1 MSRWLDLL
9 IPGLL
14 LVLAIVVRVNE
25 PPLVEQMRNLV
36 FDEYQR
42 LKPREYTPQPVRII
56 DLDEESLRRLG
67 QWPWPRNL
75 LAELVDR
82 LTASGVST
90 IAFAVIFAEPDRMA
104 PRNFLALW
112 PQAASDPEL
121 RSELMRLPD
130 PDEAFAA
137 ALSRVRSVTAFAL
150 LNSEEARQQASVPP
164 PKAVAGFAE
173 AGDRA
178 APFVAQFAAAV
189 RSLPILESAATGNG
203 SVNTIPDSDGVIRRI
218 PLVLGVGEQF
228 FATLSAEALRVA
240 QDAGSYIIKSSGAN
254 KERSLG
260 TSTGINN
267 VKIGAIVVPTDQH
280 GNLLLYD
287 TGHVQER
294 FIPAWEVLA
303 PDFDAGRVAGQIVL
317 LGTTV
322 EGLKDL
328 RSTPIER
335 VVPGV
340 EVHAQALEQM
350 IAGEFLQRPD
360 MAKGIEIVYQ
370 TLIGLTLIFA
380 LRRVGALLTLVIAL
394 TASGGAVAAS
404 WVAFA
409 QAGWLVDPLFPCFV
423 VLLVYMSGTLIGY
436 LRTEREKRFVRS
448 TFGRYLSPVVVD
460 RLTRNAGPIKLG
472 GEIRELTLMFCDIQ
486 GFTRIS
492 EQLDPES
499 LTQLINRFLTPMTTV
514 IENRHH
520 GTVDKYIG
528 DCIMAFWNAPL
539 DDPEHARHAL
549 EAALEMRAE
558 LARLNGSLHREAVAA
573 GKTPVQ
579 IAVGIGLNT
588 GSGCVGNFG
597 SEQRLGYSVLGDS
610 VNLASRLEGLTR
622 AYGVDIV
629 LGAETAGQAPGFA
642 LLELDQVQVK
652 GRDAPLRIYTA
663 LGGPER
669 AADPDFARL
678 AETHA
683 AMIAAYRRQDW
694 DAATERL
701 AVAKGLDV
709 TLVKLY
715 EVYARRIADYR
726 AAPPA
731 AGWDGVYLA
740 HSKSG

>member
-1 MSRWLDLL
+1 MTRWLDLL

-14 LVLAIVVRVNE
+14 LTLAVVVRVNE
-25 PPLVEQMRNLV
+25 PPVVEQMRNLV

-42 LKPREYTPQPVRII
+42 IKPRAYTPQPVRII
-56 DLDEESLRRLG
+56 DIDEESLRRLG
-67 QWPWPRNL
+67 QWPWPRHL

-82 LTASGVST
+82 LAASGVAT
-90 IAFAVIFAEPDRMA
+90 IAFDVIFAEPDRTA

-112 PQAASDPEL
+112 PQVATDPEL
-121 RSELMRLPD
+121 RAELMRLPD

-137 ALSRVRSVTAFAL
+137 ALARVRSVTAFAL
-150 LNSEEARQQASVPP
+150 LSAEEARAQTSVPP

-178 APFVAQFAAAV
+178 APFVHQFAAAV
-189 RSLPILESAATGNG
+189 RSLPVLEAAATGNG
-203 SVNTIPDSDGVIRRI
+203 SVNTIPDTDGIIRRI

-240 QDAGSYIIKSSGAN
+240 QDAGSYVIKASGAN
-254 KERSLG
+254 KEQSLG
-260 TSTGINN
+260 ASTGINN
-267 VKIGAIVVPTDQH
+267 VKIGARIVPTDWQ

-294 FIPAWEVLA
+294 FVPAWEVLD
-303 PDFDAGRVAGQIVL
+303 PGFDVDRIAGQIVF
-317 LGTTV
+317 LGSTV

-360 MAKGIEIVYQ
+360 MAAGIEIVY
-370 TLIGLTLIFA
+370 LTLFGLILVFA
-380 LRRVGALLTLVIAL
+380 LRRVGAVLTLVIAL
-394 TASGGAVAAS
+394 FASGGAVAAS

-409 QAGWLVDPLFPCFV
+409 QAGWLIDPLFPCFV

-436 LRTEREKRFVRS
+436 LRTESEKRFVRS
-448 TFGRYLSPVVVD
+448 TFGRYLSPVVVE
-460 RLTRNAGPIKLG
+460 RLTRNPAPIKLG

-492 EQLDPES
+492 EQLDPQE

-514 IENRHH
+514 IENRHQ

-539 DDPEHARHAL
+539 DDAEHGRHAL
-549 EAALEMRAE
+549 EAALEMRTE
-558 LARLNGSLHREAVAA
+558 LARLNSALQREAVAA
-573 GKTPVQ
+573 GKTPLQV
-579 IAVGIGLNT
+579 AVGIGLNT

-597 SEQRLGYSVLGDS
+597 SEQRLGYSVIGDS

-622 AYGVDIV
+622 AYGVDLV
-629 LGAETAGQAPGFA
+629 LGEETAEHVPGFA

-652 GRDAPLRIYTA
+652 GRGAPLRIYTA

-669 AADPDFARL
+669 AAEPSFAPL
-678 AETHA
+678 AEAHA

-694 DAATERL
+694 DAASEQL
-701 AVAKGLDV
+701 AVAKALDV

-715 EVYARRIADYR
+715 EVYARRIAEYR
-726 AAPPA
+726 ATPPA
-731 AGWDGVYLA
+731 ADWDGVHVA
-740 HSKSG
+740 RSKSG